1 MKIYKIIQSKNCPD
15 GILETEVF
23 KTYNKNK
30 AEIIKAFF
38 EHESLSDSNY
48 HIICDDVLYY
58 T

>member
-30 AEIIKAFF
+30 AEIVKAVF
-38 EHESLSDSNY
+38 EHESLNDSNY
-48 HIICDDVLYY
+48 HIIYDEPL
-58 T
+58 